1 MAVKAV
7 ELVRKIRDRN
17 YEETR
22 KLPTTKQIQ
31 FIRKKA
37 ELLKKEFSKGQQ
49 MAAKGKTPAAKAHR
63 AS

>member
-22 KLPTTKQIQ
+22 KLPTAKQIQ
-31 FIRKKA
+31 VVRKKA
-37 ELLKKEFSKGQQ
+37 ELLHKEFAKGRQ
-49 MAAKGKTPAAKAHR
+49 MAAKGKSPAAKA
-63 AS
+63 

>member
-22 KLPTTKQIQ
+22 KLPRDKQIQ
-31 FIRKKA
+31 FVRKKA
-37 ELLKKEFSKGQQ
+37 ELLHKEFAKGRQ
-49 MAAKGKTPAAKAHR
+49 MAAKGKAPAAKA
-63 AS
+63 

>member
-22 KLPTTKQIQ
+22 KLPRDKQIEVV
-31 FIRKKA
+31 RKK
-37 ELLKKEFSKGQQ
+37 LNCCIKNSLKGTDGS
-49 MAAKGKTPAAKAHR
+49 
-63 AS
+63 